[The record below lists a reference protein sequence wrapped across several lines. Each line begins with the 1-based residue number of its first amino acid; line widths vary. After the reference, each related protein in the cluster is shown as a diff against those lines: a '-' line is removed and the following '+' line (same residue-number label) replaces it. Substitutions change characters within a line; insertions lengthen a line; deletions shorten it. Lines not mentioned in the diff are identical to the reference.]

1 MNPNNDTSETNPTEN
16 KTAFVEAATQIKL
29 PQFWTCSPAAW
40 FFQAEAQFNLK
51 RITSDAS
58 RYEHVITALPQDIV
72 ILVVDILQ
80 KPPTENKY
88 ETLKKS
94 LLERTV
100 DSEEKRLTQIL
111 SNNNELG
118 DRKPSEFYR
127 HLEIL
132 AGNSAMVGKEL
143 LQNLWMRKLPI
154 NINVALLASGKQ
166 DITELCAIADKIWNV
181 THTSYIST
189 VSDVYSSNLSSAE
202 NYLARLESKID
213 ALEKKFTR
221 TNIPTPPPQKPCTPP
236 CINGGTCSPT
246 ERCICPPGY
255 TGKQCETDVDECKQ
269 KPCDHICYN
278 TPGSFKCQCKEDF
291 QLQDDGQTCR
301 KENEEASETKDLEA
315 KINLSQ
321 KEQEMRM
328 DCISKRLVKLEKMM
342 REQKENG
349 VTKTDLDG
357 IYSNIDKISDDL
369 TAINIKLTQMDCIN
383 RELDDF
389 KKSVQCNMGRI
400 NSKLGAL
407 VANT

>member
-51 RITSDAS
+51 RITSDVS

-100 DSEEKRLTQIL
+100 DSEEKRLAQIL

-189 VSDVYSSNLSSAE
+189 VSDVSSSNLSSAE

-221 TNIPTPPPQKPCTPP
+221 TNIRKDD
-236 CINGGTCSPT
+236 INDRQYKRERSKSPRRNST
-246 ERCICPPGY
+246 R
-255 TGKQCETDVDECKQ
+255 
-269 KPCDHICYN
+269 
-278 TPGSFKCQCKEDF
+278 
-291 QLQDDGQTCR
+291 
-301 KENEEASETKDLEA
+301 
-315 KINLSQ
+315 SQ
-321 KEQEMRM
+321 F
-328 DCISKRLVKLEKMM
+328 
-342 REQKENG
+342 KENG
-349 VTKTDLDG
+349 KFCWYHFTFGK
-357 IYSNIDKISDDL
+357 YAQKC
-369 TAINIKLTQMDCIN
+369 IKPC
-383 RELDDF
+383 EF
-389 KKSVQCNMGRI
+389 KNLQG
-400 NSKLGAL
+400 NSL
-407 VANT
+407 N